1 MEKAENTKKN
11 IVKIGV
17 LFPDHDFVLVNGISK
32 RIDKEKEIELPE
44 DMEGFIIE
52 IPYIEDEKS

>member
-11 IVKIGV
+11 IMKIGFF
-17 LFPDHDFVLVNGISK
+17 FPDDEFVMVNGEKK

-44 DMEGFIIE
+44 DMQGFVIE
-52 IPYIEDEKS
+52 IPYIED